1 MMQCVRRCSFICGAV
16 LSILLLLCSCQA
28 GAGPLIL
35 PDNVPSKNTSQGK
48 EKLLAAL
55 NTVDIRRPE
64 TTQDSYI
71 QGADSVA
78 ETIFLCIQKESGN
91 NAAAAIELLSESR
104 DTGLS
109 NCADVVLNRL
119 SPSPDETY
127 LVSYALLS
135 ADVLEDGALRGDAD
149 LSGVALTLLTNRTLL
164 VYSDSFSAHCQPE
177 CRLCRRRHRRSG
189 ARRGCVRFLTAF
201 FKTSKKM
208 TAAVS
213 CSAAVIFSVHP
224 IGRTILYSYNKGSC
238 QRLSTEKKIAFCRFA
253 RFHIV
258 NCTAQNAA

>member
-1 MMQCVRRCSFICGAV
+1 MLLRVGFHRFYSISVKSCHTDRRSHHDAVCQTMQFYLWSCSQHPAPALQLSGWGRAAHPAGQCSLKKTPPRERR
-16 LSILLLLCSCQA
+16 
-28 GAGPLIL
+28 
-35 PDNVPSKNTSQGK
+35 
-48 EKLLAAL
+48 KLLAAL

-164 VYSDSFSAHCQPE
+164 VYSDSSQ
-177 CRLCRRRHRRSG
+177 R
-189 ARRGCVRFLTAF
+189 TASQ
-201 FKTSKKM
+201 KTGF
-208 TAAVS
+208 AVGVIGGQ
-213 CSAAVIFSVHP
+213 ALVVAVFVS
-224 IGRTILYSYNKGSC
+224 
-238 QRLSTEKKIAFCRFA
+238 
-253 RFHIV
+253 
-258 NCTAQNAA
+258 

>member
-55 NTVDIRRPE
+55 NTIVIRRPE
-64 TTQDSYI
+64 TTQDSCIPYI

-91 NAAAAIELLSESR
+91 NAAAAIELLSQSR
-104 DTGLS
+104 DTGLA
-109 NCADVVLNRL
+109 NCANVVLNRL

-127 LVSYALLS
+127 WVSYALLS
-135 ADVLEDGALRGDAD
+135 ADVLEAGALREDVD
-149 LSGVALTLLTNRTLL
+149 LSGVALTLLTNRSLL
-164 VYSDSFSAHCQPE
+164 VYSKSFQRAASQ
-177 CRLCRRRHRRSG
+177 
-189 ARRGCVRFLTAF
+189 
-201 FKTSKKM
+201 KTGF
-208 TAAVS
+208 AVGVIGNQ
-213 CSAAVIFSVHP
+213 ALVVAVFVS
-224 IGRTILYSYNKGSC
+224 
-238 QRLSTEKKIAFCRFA
+238 
-253 RFHIV
+253 
-258 NCTAQNAA
+258 

>member
-28 GAGPLIL
+28 GAVPLIL

-55 NTVDIRRPE
+55 NTIGIRRPE

-71 QGADSVA
+71 PGADSVA
-78 ETIFLCIQKESGN
+78 ETIFLCIQQESGN
-91 NAAAAIELLSESR
+91 NAAAAIKLLSESR
-104 DTGLS
+104 TTGLA

-135 ADVLEDGALRGDAD
+135 ADGSVQYRCVLAVYIYQVSIDYTVTCDDAICR
-149 LSGVALTLLTNRTLL
+149 SFFLLH
-164 VYSDSFSAHCQPE
+164 VEIC
-177 CRLCRRRHRRSG
+177 C
-189 ARRGCVRFLTAF
+189 
-201 FKTSKKM
+201 
-208 TAAVS
+208 S
-213 CSAAVIFSVHP
+213 CS
-224 IGRTILYSYNKGSC
+224 Y
-238 QRLSTEKKIAFCRFA
+238 LSTDFNKASLIEQIG
-253 RFHIV
+253 
-258 NCTAQNAA
+258 NS

>member
-35 PDNVPSKNTSQGK
+35 PDNVPSKNASQGK

-55 NTVDIRRPE
+55 NTIVIRRPE
-64 TTQDSYI
+64 TTQDSCIPYI

-91 NAAAAIELLSESR
+91 NAADAIELLSANR
-104 DTGLS
+104 DTGLA
-109 NCADVVLNRL
+109 NCANVVLNRL

-164 VYSDSFSAHCQPE
+164 VYSDSSQ
-177 CRLCRRRHRRSG
+177 R
-189 ARRGCVRFLTAF
+189 TASQ
-201 FKTSKKM
+201 KTGF
-208 TAAVS
+208 AVGVIGGQ
-213 CSAAVIFSVHP
+213 ALVVAVFVS
-224 IGRTILYSYNKGSC
+224 
-238 QRLSTEKKIAFCRFA
+238 
-253 RFHIV
+253 
-258 NCTAQNAA
+258 